1 MNGVMTRSTFTVLK
15 LIAGGTFS
23 VWPFVGVPI
32 GNTKAALEP
41 IVR

>member
-1 MNGVMTRSTFTVLK
+1 VMPSTFTVLK
-15 LIAGGTFS
+15 LIAGGTVS
-23 VWPFVGVPI
+23 VWPFIGMLI

>member
-1 MNGVMTRSTFTVLK
+1 MNGAMTRSTFTVLK

-23 VWPFVGVPI
+23 VWLFVGVLI
-32 GNTKAALEP
+32 GNTKAELEP